1 MAGNGPGD
9 ELSAGLG
16 RRAVLQTLLTGA
28 GAGIAIPALALEHPM
43 HEHLRDQAR
52 VTAAEQ
58 KVKASAQAPQF
69 LNAHQL
75 QTLTLLAEQI
85 VPGSTK
91 AASAPFIDSLLSVE
105 TDARQRRFVEALSA
119 FDGMAMVKAKTS
131 WKALSETDR
140 VALLTTASTATAGAA
155 PAGPA
160 VPGTAPKPQGDVTLT
175 ARDHFEHLKGWIS
188 GAYYSSEIGMREL
201 GWTGSM
207 FFEKFTGCT
216 HGSH

>member
-1 MAGNGPGD
+1 MAGNGLGD

-28 GAGIAIPALALEHPM
+28 GASVAFPALALEHPM

-58 KVKASAQAPQF
+58 KAKASANAPQF
-69 LNAHQL
+69 LDAHQL
-75 QTLTLLAEQI
+75 QTLTMLAEQI

-91 AASAPFIDSLLSVE
+91 AASAGFIDSLLTVE

-119 FDGMAMVKAKTS
+119 FDGLAMAKAKRP
-131 WKALSETDR
+131 WKSLSDADR
-140 VALLTTASTATAGAA
+140 VALLTTASTAQAGA
-155 PAGPA
+155 PPPGPP
-160 VPGTAPKPQGDVTLT
+160 VPGSAPRASGDVTLT
-175 ARDHFEHLKGWIS
+175 ARDHFDHLKGWIS